1 MLSVAAYEL
10 DRLTRACAKE
20 LAQGSSSDYFARA
33 EVERLSPLLY
43 DCFDRLGWPDT
54 VPEDERHHF
63 RKAYYASAG
72 RNIDLLDALGNA
84 AEALSARDIQTIA
97 VKGADLAT
105 NVYPS
110 VALRPMSDI
119 DLCVSPEQGEAA
131 EATLTALGYRLYAPE
146 MTPGLARKT
155 RHAKLFI
162 GGARDNIAIDLH
174 WSLVGGPGDVRAPHY
189 DWLRDNSV
197 RGKAPYARLSET
209 AHLAYLAA
217 HMKLQHY
224 DEEIPLLWLVDFTLL
239 ASSPSMDWEVL
250 FADARALGWSDA
262 VAATARDVQR
272 RLGVDLP
279 EPLAQ
284 FTDSRP
290 LLPQT
295 SELHRRD
302 GRDEPERV
310 LNELTTLPW
319 HARWALL
326 RALVLPSVSYMRFRY
341 PRLPSWAWPLA
352 YPLRWAKFATKS
364 AALAARYAGRFVR
377 REARTR
383 PLLAPRQS
391 PDHRKSW

>member
-1 MLSVAAYEL
+1 MPSVAAYEL

-20 LAQGSSSDYFARA
+20 LAQGSSSDYFARS

-72 RNIDLLDALGNA
+72 RNVDLLDALGNA
-84 AEALSARDIQTIA
+84 AEALLRTGYPDDRRERCGSRDQ
-97 VKGADLAT
+97 
-105 NVYPS
+105 
-110 VALRPMSDI
+110 
-119 DLCVSPEQGEAA
+119 
-131 EATLTALGYRLYAPE
+131 
-146 MTPGLARKT
+146 
-155 RHAKLFI
+155 
-162 GGARDNIAIDLH
+162 
-174 WSLVGGPGDVRAPHY
+174 
-189 DWLRDNSV
+189 
-197 RGKAPYARLSET
+197 RLSERR
-209 AHLAYLAA
+209 APP
-217 HMKLQHY
+217 
-224 DEEIPLLWLVDFTLL
+224 DERHRPLCVARARRSSGGYPDGARIPPLCSGNDSRARAKDAPRQAVHRWCSRQYRHRPALVVSRRSRRCSRTPFRL
-239 ASSPSMDWEVL
+239 AS
-250 FADARALGWSDA
+250 
-262 VAATARDVQR
+262 
-272 RLGVDLP
+272 RLDLP

-295 SELHRRD
+295 AELHRRD

-341 PRLPSWAWPLA
+341 PRLPRWAWPLA

-364 AALAARYAGRFVR
+364 AALAARYAGRFAR
-377 REARTR
+377 REARTQ

-391 PDHRKSW
+391 PDHRKSC

>member
-1 MLSVAAYEL
+1 MPSVAAHGL
-10 DRLTRACAKE
+10 DRLARACAKE
-20 LAQGSSSDYFARA
+20 LAEGAPSDYFARS

-43 DCFDRLGWPDT
+43 YCFDRLGWPDT
-54 VPEDERHHF
+54 VPEDERRHF

-72 RNIDLLDALGNA
+72 RNVDLLDALGTA
-84 AEALSARDIQTIA
+84 AEALSARKIQTIA

-119 DLCVSPEQGEAA
+119 DLCVAPEQGDAA
-131 EATLTALGYRLYAPE
+131 EATLTELGYRPYAPE
-146 MTPGLARKT
+146 MKPGLSRKT

-174 WSLVGGPGDVRAPHY
+174 WSLVGGPGDKRAPHY
-189 DWLRDNSV
+189 DWLRDNTV
-197 RGKAPYARLSET
+197 RSDAPYARLSET

-239 ASSPSMDWEVL
+239 ASSSTMDWELL

-262 VAATARDVQR
+262 LAATARDVHR
-272 RLGVDLP
+272 RLAVDLP

-295 SELHRRD
+295 AQLHRRD

-310 LNELTTLPW
+310 FNELTTLPW
-319 HARWALL
+319 HARWALVC
-326 RALVLPSVSYMRFRY
+326 ALVLPSVSYMRFRY
-341 PRLPSWAWPLA
+341 PSVPSWAWPLA
-352 YPLRWAKFATKS
+352 YPLRWARFVTRA
-364 AALAARYAGRFVR
+364 AALVKRGIGRVVR
-377 REARTR
+377 RETRTQ
-383 PLLAPRQS
+383 PLLAS
-391 PDHRKSW
+391 PDGRKSC

>member
-1 MLSVAAYEL
+1 MPSVTAPGL
-10 DRLTRACAKE
+10 DKLTRACAKE
-20 LAQGSSSDYFARA
+20 LAQGAPSDYFVRS

-43 DCFDRLGWPDT
+43 YGFDRLGWPDT

-72 RNIDLLDALGNA
+72 RNVELLDALGNA

-97 VKGADLAT
+97 VKGAELAT

-131 EATLTALGYRLYAPE
+131 EATLTELGYRPYAPE

-174 WSLVGGPGDVRAPHY
+174 WSLVGGLGDTRAPHY
-189 DWLRDNSV
+189 DWLRDNTV
-197 RGKAPYARLSET
+197 RSDAPYERLSET

-239 ASSPSMDWEVL
+239 ASSSSMEWEVL

-262 VAATARDVQR
+262 LAATARDVQR
-272 RLGVDLP
+272 RLGADLP
-279 EPLAQ
+279 EPLVR
-284 FTDSRP
+284 FTDSWP
-290 LLPQT
+290 LLPQIA
-295 SELHRRD
+295 ELHRRD

-310 LNELTTLPW
+310 WNELTTLPW

-326 RALVLPSVSYMRFRY
+326 CALVLPSLSYMRFRY
-341 PRLPSWAWPLA
+341 PSLPSWAWPLA
-352 YPLRWAKFATKS
+352 YPLRWARFVAKS
-364 AALAARYAGRFVR
+364 AALAKRYVGRVVH
-377 REARTR
+377 RETRTK
-383 PLLAPRQS
+383 PLLAS
-391 PDHRKSW
+391 PDRRKSW

>member
-1 MLSVAAYEL
+1 
-10 DRLTRACAKE
+10 
-20 LAQGSSSDYFARA
+20 
-33 EVERLSPLLY
+33 
-43 DCFDRLGWPDT
+43 
-54 VPEDERHHF
+54 
-63 RKAYYASAG
+63 
-72 RNIDLLDALGNA
+72 
-84 AEALSARDIQTIA
+84 
-97 VKGADLAT
+97 
-105 NVYPS
+105 
-110 VALRPMSDI
+110 
-119 DLCVSPEQGEAA
+119 
-131 EATLTALGYRLYAPE
+131 
-146 MTPGLARKT
+146 
-155 RHAKLFI
+155 
-162 GGARDNIAIDLH
+162 
-174 WSLVGGPGDVRAPHY
+174 
-189 DWLRDNSV
+189 
-197 RGKAPYARLSET
+197 
-209 AHLAYLAA
+209 
-217 HMKLQHY
+217 MKLQHY

-295 SELHRRD
+295 AELHRRD
-302 GRDEPERV
+302 GRDQPERV

-341 PRLPSWAWPLA
+341 PRLPRWAWPLA

-377 REARTR
+377 REARTQ

-391 PDHRKSW
+391 PDHRKSC

>member
-1 MLSVAAYEL
+1 MPSVAAHGL

-20 LAQGSSSDYFARA
+20 LALGAPSDYFVRS
-33 EVERLSPLLY
+33 EIERLAPLFY
-43 DCFDRLGWPDT
+43 YCFDRLGWPNI
-54 VPEDERHHF
+54 VPKDERRHF

-72 RNIDLLDALGNA
+72 RNVNLLDALGSA

-119 DLCVSPEQGEAA
+119 DLCVAPEQSEAA
-131 EATLTALGYRLYAPE
+131 EATLTELGYRPYAPE

-174 WSLVGGPGDVRAPHY
+174 WSLVGGPGDTRAPHY
-189 DWLRDNSV
+189 DWLRENSV
-197 RGKAPYARLSET
+197 IGKAPYARLSET

-239 ASSPSMDWEVL
+239 ASSPLMDWELL

-262 VAATARDVQR
+262 LAATARDAQR
-272 RLGVDLP
+272 RLAVDLP
-279 EPLAQ
+279 EPLAR
-284 FTDSRP
+284 FIDSQP
-290 LLPQT
+290 VLAQ
-295 SELHRRD
+295 SAELHRRR
-302 GRDEPERV
+302 GRDEPERIW
-310 LNELTTLPW
+310 NELTTLPW

-326 RALVLPSVSYMRFRY
+326 YAIVLPSVSYMRFRY
-341 PRLPSWAWPLA
+341 PSLPHWAWPLA
-352 YPLRWAKFATKS
+352 YPLRWARFVTKS
-364 AALAARYAGRFVR
+364 VALVKRYVGRVLR
-377 REARTR
+377 RQARTR
-383 PLLAPRQS
+383 PLLAS
-391 PDHRKSW
+391 PDRRKS